1 MKRYQIT
8 VNGQTYDVAVKEM
21 GESDGG
27 SHSELQSPKA
37 DSAKEASSVE
47 KNMPAGEGISVTAP
61 MPGTILKVTAT
72 VGDSVEAG
80 QPLMV
85 LEAMKMEND
94 IVAPKSG
101 KVTSVLVKQGDAVK
115 ANDLLATIAE

>member
-1 MKRYQIT
+1 
-8 VNGQTYDVAVKEM
+8 
-21 GESDGG
+21 
-27 SHSELQSPKA
+27 
-37 DSAKEASSVE
+37 
-47 KNMPAGEGISVTAP
+47 

-101 KVTSVLVKQGDAVK
+101 KVTSVLAKQGDAVK

>member
-101 KVTSVLVKQGDAVK
+101 KVTSVLAKQGDVVK